1 MINNLNDLMLL
12 AWQFD
17 VSCDVFFIAPAV
29 V

>member
-1 MINNLNDLMLL
+1 MISNLNDLMLL